1 MKKLLVGCLALML
14 LAGCSSSKPLEAKYV
29 YSFEDEGILYE
40 EVVTLKG
47 TQKSK
52 TDWLDETKDELTVTF
67 TDEETYQAYIEDL
80 KTESESYRACP
91 GGNNGTDCSKYV
103 TYEYSVDEGGKVYK
117 STETIDYKTARK
129 NKDAVTYDQPYSK
142 NEYFSFDNTAE
153 ELVSQG
159 YVKQ

>member
-14 LAGCSSSKPLEAKYV
+14 LAGCSSSKPLEEKYV
-29 YSFEDEGILYE
+29 YSFEDEGLVYE

-47 TQKSK
+47 TLKGK
-52 TDWLDETKDELTVTF
+52 TDWLDETSSELTVTF
-67 TDEETYQAYIEDL
+67 TDDATYQEFIGDL
-80 KTESESYRACP
+80 ETESEAYRACP

-103 TYEYSVDEGGKVYK
+103 TYDYSIEENKSYK
-117 STETIDYKTARK
+117 SKETIDYKTARK
-129 NKDAVTYDQPYSK
+129 NKDAVTYDQPYKK
-142 NEYFSFDNTAE
+142 NEYFSFDKTAE